1 MENNKTTSDKPWGL
15 ELNSFCQ
22 LMHLANLVFW
32 PLSIIMWLT
41 NKDNHEIIDT
51 HGKNI
56 ANFLISYAIYF
67 IVSSILMIVII
78 GIFTAIA
85 LGILSIVF
93 IIMAAI
99 NAGKGEVYN
108 YPLTI
113 KIIKYL
119 SYEVSFVWT
128 LKVLKIFLVI
138 ACY

>member
-22 LMHLANLVFW
+22 LMHLANLIFW

-41 NKDNHEIIDT
+41 NKDNHEIIDV

-56 ANFLISYAIYF
+56 ANFLISYVIYF
-67 IVSSILMIVII
+67 TISSILMIVII
-78 GIFTAIA
+78 GIFTTIV

-93 IIMAAI
+93 IIIAAI

-113 KIIKYL
+113 KIIK
-119 SYEVSFVWT
+119 
-128 LKVLKIFLVI
+128 
-138 ACY
+138 

>member
-1 MENNKTTSDKPWGL
+1 MENNNTTSEKPWGL

-41 NKDNHEIIDT
+41 NKDNHEIIDI

-56 ANFLISYAIYF
+56 ANFLISYVIYF
-67 IVSSILMIVII
+67 TISSILWIVII
-78 GIFTAIA
+78 GMFITIV
-85 LGILSIVF
+85 LGILWIVF

-113 KIIKYL
+113 KIIK
-119 SYEVSFVWT
+119 
-128 LKVLKIFLVI
+128 
-138 ACY
+138 

>member
-1 MENNKTTSDKPWGL
+1 MENNKTTSEKPWGL

-41 NKDNHEIIDT
+41 NKDNHEIIDV

-113 KIIKYL
+113 KIIK
-119 SYEVSFVWT
+119 
-128 LKVLKIFLVI
+128 
-138 ACY
+138 